1 MLPIRPFRVPLVA
14 ALALALAA
22 ATCGDEP
29 STAPGPGDPGAPPA
43 AGAPIVHAD
52 IEYRADVLV
61 MESFPVQL
69 AGRVTIMNRGGQ
81 TARLTFPDGC
91 VALLRAYRDG
101 ARVWD
106 QSSDIACTMALVE
119 MTLAPGESRT
129 VQAPTASGYDILGD
143 DLPDGDYEIRI
154 YLRPVGGEIELS
166 AGTTDLAI
174 PR

>member
-1 MLPIRPFRVPLVA
+1 MLPIRPYRVALVA
-14 ALALALAA
+14 ALAIVLAA

-29 STAPGPGDPGAPPA
+29 STAPGQSDTEPPPA
-43 AGAPIVHAD
+43 SGAPIVHGD

-69 AGRVTIMNRGGQ
+69 AGRVTITNRGNAA
-81 TARLTFPDGC
+81 ARLVFPDGC
-91 VALLRAYRDG
+91 VALLRAYRNE

-106 QSSDIACTMALVE
+106 QSMDIACTMALVE
-119 MTLAPGESRT
+119 MELAPGESRT
-129 VQAPTASGYDILGD
+129 VQAATASGYDILGD
-143 DLPDGDYEIRI
+143 ELPDGEYEIRI
-154 YLRPVGGEIELS
+154 YLRPEGGEVELS